1 MNNYILSLGSNL
13 GNRGSNIINAL
24 EFLSSIGKII
34 KRTSIYETKPIGME
48 NTENFYNMAI
58 EFETECNPLELL
70 KKIKEYEKSQGRVIE
85 KSHMRPRII
94 DIDIL
99 LNENNV
105 IKEKNLII
113 PHKEIKNRYFIVY
126 LLNELS
132 GLIYIPDYDKY
143 SKDLMKIFSAHEKN
157 QIERRIEINNFKE

>member
-13 GNRGSNIINAL
+13 GNRGSNIIYAL

-34 KRTSIYETKPIGME
+34 RKTSIYETKPIGME

-70 KKIKEYEKSQGRVIE
+70 RKIKEYEKSQGRDIE
-85 KSHMRPRII
+85 NSHMKPRII

-99 LNENNV
+99 LNENNI
-105 IKEKNLII
+105 IKEENLII
-113 PHKEIKNRYFIVY
+113 PHKEIKNRYFIVF

-132 GLIYIPDYDKY
+132 RLIYIPEYNKY
-143 SKDLMKIFSAHEKN
+143 SKDLIKNFSSYEKSQIIRKIEFRE
-157 QIERRIEINNFKE
+157 